1 MLFKVDLA
9 PNKVSEVP
17 KLAESPY
24 PMRGS
29 NGWLAARRIHSGF
42 LLVRTLLVELQ
53 AGNQTPLA
61 DGKAGRPY
69 PIRDYHGWFQKDG
82 LIRAR

>member
-29 NGWLAARRIHSGF
+29 NGWLQQDGF
-42 LLVRTLLVELQ
+42 ILVSFSYEHYLLSYRPGTRHHLLMVKRADL
-53 AGNQTPLA
+53 TPFETIMVGSRKT
-61 DGKAGRPY
+61 D
-69 PIRDYHGWFQKDG
+69 
-82 LIRAR
+82 